1 MSIQQH
7 APLSRN
13 RHPGAWLACA
23 LAVAW
28 LAGCQRVPADDA
40 ENAPPPPTPPM
51 AQDTPPPYYPPELAC
66 RQVGGQALLDVSL
79 AANGL
84 PVKVTVARSS
94 GVKALD
100 DSAMAAVRDWKFKAA
115 TVRGRPASSKLQVPV
130 TFNPPNPPPDECDR
144 YL

>member
-1 MSIQQH
+1 MSSLQH
-7 APLSRN
+7 DPATRHRRLPTWFAVPLMT
-13 RHPGAWLACA
+13 A
-23 LAVAW
+23 L
-28 LAGCQRVPADDA
+28 LAGCQRTPVEP
-40 ENAPPPPTPPM
+40 ENAPPAPTPPM

-66 RQVGGQALLDVSL
+66 RQIGGQTVLDVSL

-84 PVKVTVARSS
+84 PVKVSVARSS

-100 DSAMAAVRDWKFKAA
+100 DSALAAVRDWKFKAA

-130 TFNPPNPPPDECDR
+130 TFNPPNPPPDECNQ